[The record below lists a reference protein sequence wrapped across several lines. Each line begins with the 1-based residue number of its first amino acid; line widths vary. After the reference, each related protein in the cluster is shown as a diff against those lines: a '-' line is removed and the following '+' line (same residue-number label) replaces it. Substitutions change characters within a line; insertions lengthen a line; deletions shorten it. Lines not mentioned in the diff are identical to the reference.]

1 MGCEFGATGTGLAL
15 LSGVPEEGD
24 MKIRTMVGALVLG
37 AGMLLGGSKT
47 TEAGWVRPVVRE
59 RVFVGGFRGPYAYRS
74 FYRPYAFRPY
84 FYGPRFV
91 YRPYYYPRPFYRPY
105 GPVVYYRGW

>member
-1 MGCEFGATGTGLAL
+1 MSCSTAAPGTGLAF
-15 LSGVPEEGD
+15 LSSVPEEGET
-24 MKIRTMVGALVLG
+24 MKIRTMLGALVLG

-47 TEAGWVRPVVRE
+47 TEAGWVHPGVRG
-59 RVFVGGFRGPYAYRS
+59 RVFVGFRGPVVYGS

-84 FYGPRFV
+84 YAPFVGPRFV
-91 YRPYYYPRPFYRPY
+91 YRPYRPFYRPF